1 MTNYDKNEV
10 KESLT
15 LENVYQLLSEW
26 GGEPQYTSFGILSA
40 TICHNLPGR
49 GSKKLYYYASNRVFH
64 CYTDCGSMDIF
75 DLFMKISALQY
86 GKECDLNT
94 AVRYIAQKFS
104 IKGTEEE
111 FSNFVKDKS
120 IWDEYERI
128 QQIKLPAREI
138 VLKEYDASILEHL
151 NYKVHIM
158 PWLLEGISQQT
169 IEEAKI
175 GYYAGGMQITIPHYD
190 VNNRFIGL
198 RGRTLSKE
206 DAERFGKYRPVT
218 LGGQLYNHPLGMN
231 LYNLNRSK
239 ENIKF
244 FGKAIVFEGEKSTL
258 LYRSCQ
264 MEPSR
269 YDISV
274 ATCGSNLSYYQFEL
288 LRQAGAKE
296 IVIAYDRQFQKRYD
310 KEYRKWKEHLQS
322 IQKRYN
328 NEITISYILD
338 DGLLTGYKDSPIDK
352 GIDIFNCLYRKRIF
366 MR

>member
-1 MTNYDKNEV
+1 
-10 KESLT
+10 
-15 LENVYQLLSEW
+15 
-26 GGEPQYTSFGILSA
+26 
-40 TICHNLPGR
+40 
-49 GSKKLYYYASNRVFH
+49 
-64 CYTDCGSMDIF
+64 
-75 DLFMKISALQY
+75 
-86 GKECDLNT
+86 
-94 AVRYIAQKFS
+94 
-104 IKGTEEE
+104 
-111 FSNFVKDKS
+111 
-120 IWDEYERI
+120 
-128 QQIKLPAREI
+128 
-138 VLKEYDASILEHL
+138 
-151 NYKVHIM
+151 
-158 PWLLEGISQQT
+158 
-169 IEEAKI
+169 
-175 GYYAGGMQITIPHYD
+175 
-190 VNNRFIGL
+190 
-198 RGRTLSKE
+198 
-206 DAERFGKYRPVT
+206 
-218 LGGQLYNHPLGMN
+218 MN

-258 LYRSCQ
+258 LYRSFQ

-274 ATCGSNLSYYQFEL
+274 ATCGNNLSYYQFEL

-328 NEITISYILD
+328 NEITVSYILD